1 MKNLYLLPTEKPS
14 RLIWYTTGRY
24 HLLKEPI
31 FIDAPLKPSRHI
43 YITSDEE
50 IKEGDWC
57 IEFTPNNEKIT
68 ELFKCNEE
76 QVLNIS
82 TGTDYKYKKIILTTH
97 PDLIKNGVQSIDDE
111 FLEWFIKN
119 PNCEQINVEEVYFH
133 GSGYYKASE
142 LSEQEREKYSF
153 MKKYKI
159 IIPKEESTFYTKK
172 CKCMMF
178 EPNCY
183 TGMCKNCGGLPKEEP
198 KTMFESLQE
207 YFKNTSKEK
216 VLEDWNEFQQLDEEG
231 ITVKEFLENQ
241 KQETFVNEKCFK
253 CGRNQYSS
261 RKPFCTDDFCNKDF
275 YQKPKQ
281 ETLEEAAKKYS
292 ENWEETT
299 GLDYENTVPS
309 EVNKLDFINGA
320 KWQKEQNKNL
330 YSEEEVRQMFN
341 RYNEVI
347 AHRDNEEW
355 QAWIDKQFKK
365 K

>member
-76 QVLNIS
+76 QVLNIL
-82 TGTDYKYKKIILTTH
+82 TGTDYKYKKVILTTDQ
-97 PDLIKNGVQSIDDE
+97 DLINDDVQSIDDE
-111 FLEWFIKN
+111 FLKWFVKN
-119 PNCEQINVEEVYFH
+119 PSCEQISVEEVYFH

-142 LSEQEREKYSF
+142 LSKQEKEKYSF
-153 MKKYKI
+153 MKEYKI

-172 CKCMMF
+172 CKCMIF
-178 EPNCY
+178 EPNCF
-183 TGMCKNCGGLPKEEP
+183 TGMCKNCGGILKEETKP
-198 KTMFESLQE
+198 KTILESLQE

-241 KQETFVNEKCFK
+241 KQET
-253 CGRNQYSS
+253 
-261 RKPFCTDDFCNKDF
+261 
-275 YQKPKQ
+275 
-281 ETLEEAAKKYS
+281 LEEAKVNNLIKLFGKDFHLEPSS
-292 ENWEETT
+292 EIKNCNE
-299 GLDYENTVPS
+299 S
-309 EVNKLDFINGA
+309 FMAGA
-320 KWQKEQNKNL
+320 KWQQERM
-330 YSEEEVRQMFN
+330 YSEEEVHKILGSYSANKEVFSYKYT
-341 RYNEVI
+341 YNKWFE
-347 AHRDNEEW
+347 
-355 QAWIDKQFKK
+355 QFKK
-365 K
+365 